1 MVVML
6 GDFLAHHRASSLL
19 LCVFDGGMAWFAITR
34 PMPKESNFRLYDWI
48 ISIGGA
54 FGPLL
59 LRPVG
64 EVNDSL
70 PLLGA
75 QLCGQL
81 IYVSALFSLNKSFG
95 VVAANRGIKTR
106 GLYRLIRHPVYL
118 GLILSNG
125 AYVVQ
130 NASTANSVICVTF
143 VALTFLRIAEEERIL
158 RKDPAYVRY
167 TLKTRW
173 RILPLIY

>member
-1 MVVML
+1 M
-6 GDFLAHHRASSLL
+6 
-19 LCVFDGGMAWFAITR
+19 
-34 PMPKESNFRLYDWI
+34 
-48 ISIGGA
+48 
-54 FGPLL
+54 

-118 GLILSNG
+118 GPHFEQRGLCSAKRYHG
-125 AYVVQ
+125 KCH
-130 NASTANSVICVTF
+130 ICVTF

-158 RKDPAYVRY
+158 GKDPAYVRY

-173 RILPLIY
+173 RILPFIY

>member
-1 MVVML
+1 MMPAIRRVTGLAASRRKWWEYLCNAVFGICCACFMVVML

-118 GLILSNG
+118 GLI
-125 AYVVQ
+125 
-130 NASTANSVICVTF
+130 
-143 VALTFLRIAEEERIL
+143 
-158 RKDPAYVRY
+158 
-167 TLKTRW
+167 
-173 RILPLIY
+173 